1 MISKKSLA
9 WVEVNSENI
18 THNIN
23 LLRTYSK
30 PSKTKI
36 SAVVKDNAYGMG
48 MVEFSKK
55 AVKSGIDAFDVAF
68 VEEGIKL
75 RKAGIINPI
84 YVLSETPLEM
94 IADAI
99 KYNLVLTINSYES
112 AEKISKKCLNLEKRI
127 LVHIKVNTGMN
138 RFGINF
144 REALTDISK
153 IIYLPNIAVEG
164 IFTHFAT
171 ADEEDETY
179 IKLQW
184 DRFNKVMQELKK
196 IKTNIKMFHCANSAI
211 FIRYKNMHLDMARIG
226 LAVYGLNPFGKSVSF
241 LDSEAQRLV
250 SDLKPVLS
258 LKSRITFIENVPAG
272 EYVSYGRTF
281 KTNKESII
289 AVVPIG
295 YSHGYFRLLSNKSKV
310 IVNGEFAPVVGNIT
324 MDHLLIDITDVK
336 SIKKISPGREVI
348 LIGGSDGKSIT
359 AGELA
364 SIIGTISY
372 EIISALKCDIP
383 RIYI

>member
-1 MISKKSLA
+1 MISKKSLT

-23 LLRTYSK
+23 LLKTYSK
-30 PSKTKI
+30 SSKTKI

-112 AEKISKKCLNLEKRI
+112 AEKISKKCLNLKKRI

-144 REALTDISK
+144 REALTDILK

-164 IFTHFAT
+164 VFTHFAT

-184 DRFNKVMQELKK
+184 NRFNKVMQELKK

-226 LAVYGLNPFGKSVSF
+226 LVVYGLNPFSKSVSF
-241 LDSEAQRLV
+241 LDSEAQKLV

-272 EYVSYGRTF
+272 EYISYGRTF
-281 KTNKESII
+281 KTSKESII
-289 AVVPIG
+289 AAVPVG

-336 SIKKISPGREVI
+336 SIKKISPGQEVI
-348 LIGGSDGKSIT
+348 LIGDSNGKSIT